1 MFAFAPTLSAILM
14 ISWLLKCEKAYFVL
28 FMLILFF
35 MLKIL
40 TSFLEKFDTQK
51 IISHSCQLGDTDCRN
66 EGKSPVSR
74 FTILGFHGIIFF
86 VIFIRDAIFQLFQGC
101 FFLGGGIV
109 GPSLRPL
116 HYALD
121 PLSWIMLCRWI
132 LVIFLVFRLFQAK
145 AFDFVQSDPG
155 HHKEDGVTDYE
166 NS

>member
-1 MFAFAPTLSAILM
+1 MSLAKYTCLQICQSWMFAFAPTLSAKWM

-86 VIFIRDAIFQLFQGC
+86 VIFIRDAIFQLFQG
-101 FFLGGGIV
+101 FFFWGGDCRPIP
-109 GPSLRPL
+109 PSTSLCPWSPV
-116 HYALD
+116 LD
-121 PLSWIMLCRWI
+121 N
-132 LVIFLVFRLFQAK
+132 LVQM
-145 AFDFVQSDPG
+145 
-155 HHKEDGVTDYE
+155 
-166 NS
+166 NSCHFWSL